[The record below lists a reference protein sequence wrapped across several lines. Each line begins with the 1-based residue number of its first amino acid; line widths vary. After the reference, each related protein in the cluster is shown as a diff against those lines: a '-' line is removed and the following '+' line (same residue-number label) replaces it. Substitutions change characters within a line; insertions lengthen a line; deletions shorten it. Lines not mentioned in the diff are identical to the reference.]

1 MKPAESRAPCVP
13 QILQK
18 LSLTKKRAG
27 LWVPPKEKPVPQAG
41 SERCSKF
48 WPVLVIVP
56 MARMLQPHAG
66 EMLPMT
72 EFRQKGRSTFGVWAF
87 GIWRSEFGR
96 AIRQGRAD
104 TWQPDSKSAYLYI
117 HA

>member
-66 EMLPMT
+66 EMLRMT
-72 EFRQKGRSTFGVWAF
+72 EFRQKGRMELFQAPAPALWLDGSSYRTKNA
-87 GIWRSEFGR
+87 R
-96 AIRQGRAD
+96 RQTRD
-104 TWQPDSKSAYLYI
+104 VNYI
-117 HA
+117 GLT